1 MIHTGV
7 GRRPSRSIPNTKKRT
22 ECDPISN
29 TASGVN
35 AIEIKTMKRLLL
47 MFDPTKAYCNRNTAG
62 IYTTFESE
70 NMTPISFLPR

>member
-1 MIHTGV
+1 MIQTGV
-7 GRRPSRSIPNTKKRT
+7 GRRPNNSIPNIKKRT
-22 ECDPISN
+22 EFDPMNN

-35 AIEIKTMKRLLL
+35 AIEIKTTKRLLL
-47 MFDPTKAYCNRNTAG
+47 MFEPTKAYCNRNAAG